1 MSEHNRLID
10 FFFESGILQSLKRSG
25 NIFLGSGDQ
34 NVASHVFRTAIIAYT
49 MASILN
55 ANREKVLVTALF
67 HDIEET
73 RTGDLNY
80 LQQIY
85 VRSDDRR
92 ALSEQLRG
100 LPIEKDVISLIEDY
114 GKLETLESKIVKD
127 ADTLE
132 LILYLKEQYDKGNKQ
147 ASNWITSAKKRLIT
161 ELGKEIAVSIENS
174 NYYDW
179 WYNIK
184 DDWENGTKQW

>member
-1 MSEHNRLID
+1 MSEHNRLVN

-34 NVASHVFRTAIIAYT
+34 NVASHIFRTAVIAYT
-49 MASILN
+49 MAYILN
-55 ANREKVLVTALF
+55 ANKEKVLITALF

-73 RTGDLNY
+73 RIGDLNY
-80 LQQIY
+80 LQQMY
-85 VRSDDRR
+85 VRSDDSR
-92 ALSEQLRG
+92 ALADQLKG
-100 LPIEKDVISLIEDY
+100 LPIEKEIGDLIKDY
-114 GKLETLESKIVKD
+114 GKLETIESQIVKD

-147 ASNWITSAKKRLIT
+147 ALNWINAAKKRLIT

-179 WYNIK
+179 WYNIR
-184 DDWENGTKQW
+184 DDWENGSKEW